1 VPVWLILVSL
11 QNKKKYRRMLPN
23 IILMTISTVV
33 VVMPLAWFFIN
44 NPNDF
49 QAPMNRVTILG
60 NWLIDHAIHSG
71 KTIPELL
78 GEHFVSSLMGLTSK
92 PLQLW
97 YEPGYGV
104 LRPISA
110 GFFYGGFVLMMLKIK
125 ENRVWLTLL
134 WLGLIILAGTLSTPV
149 PAAQRYVAA
158 IPVCCLIIGF
168 GIDQIIKF
176 CGKYLHKYQRI
187 LLGCVML
194 GVLAIAVDDA
204 RFYFFDYSL
213 KANFGGYK
221 TQVAQRLSNYLQDYD
236 NSWEVVFSG
245 GSEMTYNTISSI
257 RFLSPHIKGTDLM
270 EPWGSPDNV
279 IPGNKKKLF
288 VFLPPFESALK
299 QCMQQYPGGELIT
312 EYNHENKLYY
322 LYKVQN
328 P

>member
-1 VPVWLILVSL
+1 
-11 QNKKKYRRMLPN
+11 
-23 IILMTISTVV
+23 
-33 VVMPLAWFFIN
+33 
-44 NPNDF
+44 
-49 QAPMNRVTILG
+49 
-60 NWLIDHAIHSG
+60 
-71 KTIPELL
+71 
-78 GEHFVSSLMGLTSK
+78 
-92 PLQLW
+92 
-97 YEPGYGV
+97 
-104 LRPISA
+104 
-110 GFFYGGFVLMMLKIK
+110 
-125 ENRVWLTLL
+125 
-134 WLGLIILAGTLSTPV
+134 
-149 PAAQRYVAA
+149 
-158 IPVCCLIIGF
+158 
-168 GIDQIIKF
+168 
-176 CGKYLHKYQRI
+176 
-187 LLGCVML
+187 ML